1 MHIFAAVGLH
11 PAPTNACSPAPPL
24 PPYRP
29 TCKLFAANAA
39 CCKQRGSVA
48 AGSSL
53 RLWLVCN
60 RDVYLPETKCLT
72 GEAWRLCT
80 LLCMWACDS
89 AQACCTPTPVAL
101 TLILTCPNLSPVLTH
116 YPHAAVTSTASK
128 VTFPAMD
135 PLYADPL
142 NTVNVTVLDRPNA
155 RAAGG
160 WLHAACCCR
169 MS

>member
-1 MHIFAAVGLH
+1 M
-11 PAPTNACSPAPPL
+11 
-24 PPYRP
+24 
-29 TCKLFAANAA
+29 
-39 CCKQRGSVA
+39 A

-72 GEAWRLCT
+72 GEAWRICT

-89 AQACCTPTPVAL
+89 AQACCTPTPVAS

-116 YPHAAVTSTASK
+116 HPHAAVTSTASK

-160 WLHAACCCR
+160 WLPVACCCR
-169 MS
+169 VSPGPAAARVTVCSTAIDAACPCALRAGATQYSVGLPLDYNSI